1 MSKCYYCEKT
11 EDLVKDSIQVK
22 GDFLLVDLCLEHHKE
37 RERERELTRKNYAM
51 QFGENWH

>member
-1 MSKCYYCEKT
+1 MRKCYYCEKT

-22 GDFLLVDLCLEHHKE
+22 GDFLLVDLCPEHHKA